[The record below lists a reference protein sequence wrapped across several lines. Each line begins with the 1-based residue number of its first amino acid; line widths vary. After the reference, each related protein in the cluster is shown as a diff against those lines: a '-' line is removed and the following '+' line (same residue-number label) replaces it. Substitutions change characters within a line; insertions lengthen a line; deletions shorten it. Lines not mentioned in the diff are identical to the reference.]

1 MVAVGLMQGERK
13 LGNSGRRDPVSARNR
28 PAATPISQ
36 VAGAIFFYVAFTEV
50 VALVDEDDDDR
61 R

>member
-1 MVAVGLMQGERK
+1 
-13 LGNSGRRDPVSARNR
+13 
-28 PAATPISQ
+28 